1 MEKIFYPE
9 WWLKVVD
16 YNTEAPVNPYW
27 NNPDVIEFATNPV
40 GSGTGSTTGIL
51 VMVMFTSLVSLFIG
65 YIAGKSSTKAG
76 SGTNKY
82 HVVPRDHQ
90 MMAEMTYSTSYQ
102 AVA

>member
-1 MEKIFYPE
+1 MEKVFYPE

-65 YIAGKSSTKAG
+65 YVAGKSSTKA
-76 SGTNKY
+76 SIGTNKY

-90 MMAEMTYSTSYQ
+90 MMAEMTTSYQ